1 MRKIPEIGGHF
12 GFAGHFEFFRQ
23 IALPSD
29 QNCSIYPY
37 LQFGTTNE
45 TFASIWNEK
54 QIIHKQGTPLV

>member
-12 GFAGHFEFFRQ
+12 GFGRHFEFFRQ

-37 LQFGTTNE
+37 LQFGTKNE
-45 TFASIWNEK
+45 TFASI
-54 QIIHKQGTPLV
+54 